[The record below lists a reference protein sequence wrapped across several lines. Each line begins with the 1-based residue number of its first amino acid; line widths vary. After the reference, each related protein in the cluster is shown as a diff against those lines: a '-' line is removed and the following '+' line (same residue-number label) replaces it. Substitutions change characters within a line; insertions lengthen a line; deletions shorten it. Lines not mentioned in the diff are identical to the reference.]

1 MGEIGMRAIPRTIAV
16 TIAVTVIVARLPA
29 LPAAA
34 PARSRQYCW
43 NGTTDLFVSIIS
55 GV

>member
-1 MGEIGMRAIPRTIAV
+1 MRAIPRTIAATV
-16 TIAVTVIVARLPA
+16 AVIVAGLPA

-55 GV
+55 GVWRAA